1 VAAAVALFKRERH
14 AAIAL
19 LLDAIDA
26 DVLVDAQCYLWGGAA
41 LAMPFGEWRET
52 TNIDLVI
59 ADGCGYRELR
69 QSISE
74 RGIRSMFHTPIVVSR
89 EPVTDQYGIQAV
101 LESTVGPV
109 RLKISYETRMPL
121 ERPSVS
127 DNVCG
132 VRALTVADLVASKLL
147 AIDDRWQGPTNYS
160 RDLIDLA
167 VLKANRTDWIS
178 GHSKARGTYGDAV
191 DDSLRRAVEFAL
203 YEPGWLDLCVHQM
216 KMDIDVGNLR
226 PLISGLAESA

>member
-1 VAAAVALFKRERH
+1 MAAAVALFKRERH

-69 QSISE
+69 QGISE
-74 RGIRSMFHTPIVVSR
+74 RGILSMFHTPIVVSR

-101 LESTVGPV
+101 LESTAGPV

-132 VRALTVADLVASKLL
+132 VRALTVADLVARACLL
-147 AIDDRWQGPTNYS
+147 YV
-160 RDLIDLA
+160 LA
-167 VLKANRTDWIS
+167 S
-178 GHSKARGTYGDAV
+178 
-191 DDSLRRAVEFAL
+191 
-203 YEPGWLDLCVHQM
+203 
-216 KMDIDVGNLR
+216 
-226 PLISGLAESA
+226 